1 MSNIVMEAAIFS
13 ERKTKKIPQEIGDI
27 IAEVKRIEDLICD
40 VCAKLDP
47 EFDLKQLQASL
58 VGIRSAL
65 DGDRQG
71 CSLR

>member
-1 MSNIVMEAAIFS
+1 MSNIVMKGAIFS

-27 IAEVKRIEDLICD
+27 IAEAKRVEDLICD
-40 VCAKLDP
+40 VCTKLDDP

-65 DGDRQG
+65 DGEPFALE
-71 CSLR
+71 C